1 MIKIHSGS
9 AVPRYQVFVLGDG
22 TFVIQWTE
30 ASVQDLMTGQYRE
43 YGVGDFGHRVTDHEL
58 DGLKTS
64 GVIEGFDHAYV
75 WLYALPEESRFE
87 LHTMEEQAVNR
98 VRSYYVNTTLPAEKL
113 DEVEHYFAALDL
125 AEGFCACEHE
135 GLVAVLGKDA
145 LPFTSLKDAENA
157 QRRMQTQLPEMFQN
171 AAVAF
176 TENASDFAP
185 EDGSD
190 EQEFIDLDALI
201 DSQTNTTF
209 TEGKYAVV
217 ACKDD
222 TERRLITHLLE
233 TMKMQVVGAQT
244 AQEALVLLEEQ
255 PVDVL
260 VMDVR
265 FDDMHG
271 WAMLAKLREI
281 DHSDR
286 TQVIALA
293 DADAGDQVFALTV
306 AKVDVYLR
314 KPISVARLRQSIWS
328 ALKEHSTG

>member
-1 MIKIHSGS
+1 
-9 AVPRYQVFVLGDG
+9 
-22 TFVIQWTE
+22 
-30 ASVQDLMTGQYRE
+30 
-43 YGVGDFGHRVTDHEL
+43 
-58 DGLKTS
+58 
-64 GVIEGFDHAYV
+64 
-75 WLYALPEESRFE
+75 
-87 LHTMEEQAVNR
+87 
-98 VRSYYVNTTLPAEKL
+98 
-113 DEVEHYFAALDL
+113 
-125 AEGFCACEHE
+125 
-135 GLVAVLGKDA
+135 
-145 LPFTSLKDAENA
+145 
-157 QRRMQTQLPEMFQN
+157 MFQN

-185 EDGSD
+185 EEGGD

-222 TERRLITHLLE
+222 AERRLIMHLLE
-233 TMKMQVVGAQT
+233 TMKMEVVGAQT
-244 AQEALVLLEEQ
+244 AQEALDLLEEQ

-286 TQVIALA
+286 TRVIALA
-293 DADAGDQVFALTV
+293 EPMRAIRF
-306 AKVDVYLR
+306 LR
-314 KPISVARLRQSIWS
+314 
-328 ALKEHSTG
+328 